1 MQITLKKCNYM
12 RKVMNA
18 ITNAAP
24 KLLNML
30 GEGGVTSE
38 QAEKVAQDLVGEYG
52 WFVLA
57 ALGAILTKDMI
68 MNFAQAIMVFM
79 GNDFNNDDII
89 YISGRQARIVRVG
102 LRTTCFYMTDR
113 ASKMV
118 VPNEQLKQLT
128 IEKKLMQNGKVPYLP
143 TGGDP
148 SYVGTE
154 EIPIQPSPMEV
165 ELVAGHEPRPKAPT
179 RKR

>member
-1 MQITLKKCNYM
+1 
-12 RKVMNA
+12 MNE
-18 ITNAAP
+18 ITNAIPQIINLADQ
-24 KLLNML
+24 
-30 GEGGVTSE
+30 GGMTSE
-38 QAEKVAQDLVGEYG
+38 QVEHVAQDLVGQYG

-57 ALGAILTKDMI
+57 ALGAILAKDMI
-68 MNFAQAIMVFM
+68 INFAQALLVFM

-102 LRTTCFYMTDR
+102 IRTTCFYMTDR

-148 SYVGTE
+148 SYVGTQE
-154 EIPIQPSPMEV
+154 VPIQPSPVEV
-165 ELVAGHEPRPKAPT
+165 KIVTEEKPTPK
-179 RKR
+179 KR

>member
-1 MQITLKKCNYM
+1 MDE
-12 RKVMNA
+12 

-24 KLLNML
+24 QIVSLMEK
-30 GEGGVTSE
+30 GGITPD

-52 WFVLA
+52 WFALA
-57 ALGAILTKDMI
+57 ALGAILAKDMI
-68 MNFAQAIMVFM
+68 INFAQALLVFV
-79 GNDFNNDDII
+79 GSDFNNDDII

-102 LRTTCFYMTDR
+102 IRTTCFYMTDR

-148 SYVGTE
+148 SYVGTQE
-154 EIPIQPSPMEV
+154 VPIQPSPVEV
-165 ELVAGHEPRPKAPT
+165 KIVAEKKPTPK
-179 RKR
+179 KR

>member
-1 MQITLKKCNYM
+1 MDE
-12 RKVMNA
+12 

-24 KLLNML
+24 QIVSLMEK
-30 GEGGVTSE
+30 GGITPD

-52 WFVLA
+52 WFALA
-57 ALGAILTKDMI
+57 ALGAILAKDMI
-68 MNFAQAIMVFM
+68 INFAQALLVFM
-79 GNDFNNDDII
+79 GSDFNNDDII

-102 LRTTCFYMTDR
+102 IRTTCFYMTDR

-154 EIPIQPSPMEV
+154 EVPIQPPPV
-165 ELVAGHEPRPKAPT
+165 KVKIVAEKKPTPK
-179 RKR
+179 KR

>member
-1 MQITLKKCNYM
+1 MEE
-12 RKVMNA
+12 
-18 ITNAAP
+18 ITNATP
-24 KLLNML
+24 YIVDLV
-30 GEGGVTSE
+30 EQGGMTPE
-38 QAEKVAQDLVGEYG
+38 QMEHVAQDLVGQYG

-57 ALGAILTKDMI
+57 ALGAILAKDMI
-68 MNFAQAIMVFM
+68 INFAQALLVFM
-79 GNDFNNDDII
+79 GSDFNNDDII

-102 LRTTCFYMTDR
+102 IRTTCFYMTDR

-143 TGGDP
+143 SGGDP

-154 EIPIQPSPMEV
+154 EVPIQPSPVEV
-165 ELVAGHEPRPKAPT
+165 KIVAEEKPAPK
-179 RKR
+179 KR

>member
-1 MQITLKKCNYM
+1 MDE
-12 RKVMNA
+12 
-18 ITNAAP
+18 ITNATP
-24 KLLNML
+24 YIVDLV
-30 GEGGVTSE
+30 EQGGMTPE
-38 QAEKVAQDLVGEYG
+38 QMEHVAQDLVGQYG

-57 ALGAILTKDMI
+57 ALGAILAKDMI
-68 MNFAQAIMVFM
+68 INFAQALLVFM
-79 GNDFNNDDII
+79 GSDFNNDDII

-102 LRTTCFYMTDR
+102 IRTTCFYMTDR

-143 TGGDP
+143 SGGDP

-154 EIPIQPSPMEV
+154 EVPIQPSPVEV
-165 ELVAGHEPRPKAPT
+165 KIVAEEKPAPK
-179 RKR
+179 KR

>member
-1 MQITLKKCNYM
+1 
-12 RKVMNA
+12 MNE
-18 ITNAAP
+18 ITNAIPQIINLADQ
-24 KLLNML
+24 
-30 GEGGVTSE
+30 GGMTSE
-38 QAEKVAQDLVGEYG
+38 QVEHVAQDLVGQYG

-57 ALGAILTKDMI
+57 ALGAILAKDMI
-68 MNFAQAIMVFM
+68 INFAQALLVFM

-102 LRTTCFYMTDR
+102 IRTTCFYMTDR

-154 EIPIQPSPMEV
+154 EIPIQPSPVEV
-165 ELVAGHEPRPKAPT
+165 KIVAEEKPAPK
-179 RKR
+179 KR

>member
-1 MQITLKKCNYM
+1 MGE
-12 RKVMNA
+12 
-18 ITNAAP
+18 ITNAVP
-24 KLLNML
+24 YIVDLV
-30 GEGGVTSE
+30 EQGGMTPE
-38 QAEKVAQDLVGEYG
+38 QMEHVAQDLVGQYG
-52 WFVLA
+52 WFALA
-57 ALGAILTKDMI
+57 ALGAILAKDMI
-68 MNFAQAIMVFM
+68 INFAQALLVFM
-79 GNDFNNDDII
+79 GSDFNNDDII

-102 LRTTCFYMTDR
+102 IRTTCFYMTDR

-154 EIPIQPSPMEV
+154 EVPIQPPPV
-165 ELVAGHEPRPKAPT
+165 KVKIVAEKKPTPK
-179 RKR
+179 KR

>member
-1 MQITLKKCNYM
+1 
-12 RKVMNA
+12 MNE
-18 ITNAAP
+18 ITNAIPQIINLADQ
-24 KLLNML
+24 
-30 GEGGVTSE
+30 GGMTSE
-38 QAEKVAQDLVGEYG
+38 QVEHVAQDLVGQYG

-57 ALGAILTKDMI
+57 ALGAILAKDMI
-68 MNFAQAIMVFM
+68 INFAQALLVFM

-102 LRTTCFYMTDR
+102 IRTTCFYMTDR

-128 IEKKLMQNGKVPYLP
+128 IEKRLMQNGKVPYLP

-154 EIPIQPSPMEV
+154 EVPIQPSPVEV
-165 ELVAGHEPRPKAPT
+165 KIVTEKKPPPK
-179 RKR
+179 KR

>member
-1 MQITLKKCNYM
+1 MEE
-12 RKVMNA
+12 
-18 ITNAAP
+18 ITNATP
-24 KLLNML
+24 YIVDLV
-30 GEGGVTSE
+30 EQGGMTPE
-38 QAEKVAQDLVGEYG
+38 QMEHVAQDLVGQYG

-57 ALGAILTKDMI
+57 ALGAILAKDMI
-68 MNFAQAIMVFM
+68 INFAQALLVFM
-79 GNDFNNDDII
+79 GSDFNNDDII

-102 LRTTCFYMTDR
+102 IRTTCFYMTDR

-143 TGGDP
+143 SGGDP

-154 EIPIQPSPMEV
+154 EVPIQPSPVEV
-165 ELVAGHEPRPKAPT
+165 KIVAEEKPPP

>member
-1 MQITLKKCNYM
+1 MGE
-12 RKVMNA
+12 
-18 ITNAAP
+18 ITNAVPYIVDLA
-24 KLLNML
+24 
-30 GEGGVTSE
+30 EQGGMTPE
-38 QAEKVAQDLVGEYG
+38 QMEHVAQDLVGQYG
-52 WFVLA
+52 WFALA
-57 ALGAILTKDMI
+57 ALGAILAKDMI
-68 MNFAQAIMVFM
+68 INFAQALLVFV
-79 GNDFNNDDII
+79 GSDFNNDDII

-102 LRTTCFYMTDR
+102 IRTTCFYMTDR

-154 EIPIQPSPMEV
+154 EVPIQPPPV
-165 ELVAGHEPRPKAPT
+165 KVKIVAEKKPTPK
-179 RKR
+179 KR

>member
-1 MQITLKKCNYM
+1 
-12 RKVMNA
+12 MNE
-18 ITNAAP
+18 ITNAIPQIINLADQ
-24 KLLNML
+24 
-30 GEGGVTSE
+30 GGMTSE
-38 QAEKVAQDLVGEYG
+38 QVEHVAQDLVGQYG

-57 ALGAILTKDMI
+57 ALGAILAKDMI
-68 MNFAQAIMVFM
+68 INFAQALLVFM

-102 LRTTCFYMTDR
+102 IRTTCFYMTDR

-128 IEKKLMQNGKVPYLP
+128 IEKRLMQNGKVPYLP

-154 EIPIQPSPMEV
+154 EVPIQPSPVEV
-165 ELVAGHEPRPKAPT
+165 KIVAEEKPAPK
-179 RKR
+179 KR

>member
-1 MQITLKKCNYM
+1 MGE
-12 RKVMNA
+12 
-18 ITNAAP
+18 ITNAVPYIVDLA
-24 KLLNML
+24 
-30 GEGGVTSE
+30 EQGGMTPE
-38 QAEKVAQDLVGEYG
+38 QMEHVAQDLVGQYG

-57 ALGAILTKDMI
+57 ALGAILAKDMI
-68 MNFAQAIMVFM
+68 INFAQALLVFV
-79 GNDFNNDDII
+79 GSDFNNDDII

-102 LRTTCFYMTDR
+102 IRTTCFYMTDR

-154 EIPIQPSPMEV
+154 EVPIQPPPV
-165 ELVAGHEPRPKAPT
+165 KVKIVAEKKPTPK
-179 RKR
+179 KR

>member
-1 MQITLKKCNYM
+1 
-12 RKVMNA
+12 MNE

-24 KLLNML
+24 QVVNLL
-30 GEGGVTSE
+30 EQGGVTPE
-38 QAEKVAQDLVGEYG
+38 QVEHVAQDLVGEYG
-52 WFVLA
+52 WFALA
-57 ALGAILTKDMI
+57 ALAAILAKDMI
-68 MNFAQAIMVFM
+68 INFAQALLVFM
-79 GNDFNNDDII
+79 GSDFNNDDII

-102 LRTTCFYMTDR
+102 IRTTCFYMTDR

-154 EIPIQPSPMEV
+154 EVPIQPSPVEV
-165 ELVAGHEPRPKAPT
+165 KIVAEEKPAPK
-179 RKR
+179 KR

>member
-1 MQITLKKCNYM
+1 
-12 RKVMNA
+12 MNK
-18 ITNAAP
+18 ITNAIP
-24 KLLNML
+24 QILNL
-30 GEGGVTSE
+30 ANQEGMTPE
-38 QAEKVAQDLVGEYG
+38 QVEHVAQDLVGEYG

-57 ALGAILTKDMI
+57 ALGAILAKDMI
-68 MNFAQAIMVFM
+68 INFAQALLVFM

-102 LRTTCFYMTDR
+102 IRTTCFYMTDR

-148 SYVGTE
+148 GYVGTE
-154 EIPIQPSPMEV
+154 EVPIPPSPMEV
-165 ELVAGHEPRPKAPT
+165 KLVEGYNPPRKAPT

>member
-1 MQITLKKCNYM
+1 
-12 RKVMNA
+12 MNE

-24 KLLNML
+24 QIVGLMGK
-30 GEGGVTSE
+30 GGLDPD

-57 ALGAILTKDMI
+57 ALGAILAKDMI

-102 LRTTCFYMTDR
+102 IRTTCFYMTDR

-148 SYVGTE
+148 GYVGVE
-154 EIPIQPSPMEV
+154 EVPIYPDPMKVRVVPEV
-165 ELVAGHEPRPKAPT
+165 KPAPKTPPK
-179 RKR
+179 KR

>member
-1 MQITLKKCNYM
+1 
-12 RKVMNA
+12 MNET
-18 ITNAAP
+18 TNTAP
-24 KLLNML
+24 QLISMIVN
-30 GEGGVTSE
+30 GGATAE
-38 QAEKVAQDLVGEYG
+38 QAERVAQDLVGEYG
-52 WFVLA
+52 WFLLA
-57 ALGAILTKDMI
+57 GLMAILAKDLI
-68 MNFAQAIMVFM
+68 MNFAQALFVFV
-79 GNDFNNDDII
+79 GSDFNNDDII

-102 LRTTCFYMTDR
+102 IRTTCFYMTDR

-128 IEKKLMQNGKVPYLP
+128 IEKRLMQNGKVPYLP

-154 EIPIQPSPMEV
+154 EVPILPPPMEV
-165 ELVAGHEPRPKAPT
+165 RVVTETKAAS